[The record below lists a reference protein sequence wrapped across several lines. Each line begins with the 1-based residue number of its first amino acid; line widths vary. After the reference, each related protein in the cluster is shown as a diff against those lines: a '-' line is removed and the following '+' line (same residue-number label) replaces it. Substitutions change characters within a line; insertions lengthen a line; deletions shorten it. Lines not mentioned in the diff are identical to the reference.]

1 MEGAWRSGGEKRA
14 GWAEGDTGRRWRE
27 TSCLCEASSPGEM
40 LEVVEAG
47 ARMERR
53 EMVVD
58 DSLGN
63 HDLQGARSLDFR
75 GPKLFLFSS
84 ISLFCFGTRPDQ
96 IFIITYSC
104 TTNDENIFN
113 M

>member
-1 MEGAWRSGGEKRA
+1 
-14 GWAEGDTGRRWRE
+14 
-27 TSCLCEASSPGEM
+27 M

-58 DSLGN
+58 DSPGN
-63 HDLQGARSLDFR
+63 HDLQGARSSDFR
-75 GPKLFLFSS
+75 GPKLFPFSS
-84 ISLFCFGTRPDQ
+84 ISLFCFGTRPGEDQ

-104 TTNDENIFN
+104 TTNDENIFH